1 MLLFM
6 KQWDNDFQKDW
17 NQLNVDSK
25 CFQMKINYG
34 DYVTEAEMIWIYFIH
49 DLYAYFMMQ
58 NINEISNL

>member
-25 CFQMKINYG
+25 CFQMKINYC
-34 DYVTEAEMIWIYFIH
+34 DYVIEAEMIWIYFIH
-49 DLYAYFMMQ
+49 DLYAYFNMQ
-58 NINEISNL
+58 KINEISNL